1 MKTMRR
7 DRRAIAGPFED
18 IPALLLITVGVVI
31 LMVSITNALYTYEQN
46 ARKSPED
53 MLDDLVYA
61 LRSYDKITE
70 SGRGPGVFSSLKL
83 GAMDAKAIAQ
93 DLGITYDFKV
103 EVRESSSYGS
113 AQLYRAETGP
123 VPDVGDAK
131 LVFRSVPAGLVCN
144 SEVHA
149 AVLTV
154 AIWGYE

>member
-1 MKTMRR
+1 MRR

-31 LMVSITNALYTYEQN
+31 LIVSVSNAMYTYEESVE
-46 ARKSPED
+46 KSPED
-53 MLDDLVYA
+53 MLDDIIYA
-61 LRSYDKITE
+61 IRSYDKLTE
-70 SGRGPGVFSSLKL
+70 GGKGPGIFSTVKL
-83 GAMDAKAIAQ
+83 GAMDADAIAQ
-93 DLGITYDFKV
+93 DLGIKYDFKV
-103 EVRESSSYGS
+103 EVRESSSYGNTQTYS
-113 AQLYRAETGP
+113 AETGP

-131 LVFRSVPAGLVCN
+131 IVFRSVPAGLSYN